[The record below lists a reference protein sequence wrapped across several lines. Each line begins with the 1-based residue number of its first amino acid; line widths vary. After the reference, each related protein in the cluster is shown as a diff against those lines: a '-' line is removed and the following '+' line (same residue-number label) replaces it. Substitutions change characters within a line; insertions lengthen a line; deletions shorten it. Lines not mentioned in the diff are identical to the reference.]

1 MCVFDQ
7 QEQECA
13 VPIAVGTE
21 APDFEVLTSTGENFR
36 LSDLRGQVR
45 AMLVFY
51 PKDFTPGCT
60 DQLVE
65 VRNNAEHIR
74 EIDTEP
80 IGVNPGD
87 AATHER
93 FRAEYEL
100 PFDLLVDEDSKIAE
114 AYDSLKPDG
123 SGILRSVIVVG
134 KSGNVIFSQ
143 AGAPAWQLVYNA
155 IRDSGDE

>member
-1 MCVFDQ
+1 M
-7 QEQECA
+7 
-13 VPIAVGTE
+13 PIAVGTE
-21 APDFEVLTSTGENFR
+21 APDFEVMTSTGELFR

-65 VRNNAEHIR
+65 VRNNVEHIR
-74 EIDTEP
+74 EIATEP
-80 IGVNPGD
+80 VGVNPGD
-87 AATHER
+87 AETHER

-123 SGILRSVIVVG
+123 SGILRSVVVVG
-134 KSGNVIFSQ
+134 KNGKVIFSSP
-143 AGAPAWQLVYNA
+143 GAPAWQLVYNA
-155 IRDSGDE
+155 IRDSDDN